1 MDANT
6 NLPIRILNNGDV
18 IDVNAVGNALNIRA
32 EAPGVGSVQFTLS
45 GAESNSRTETAPPY
59 ALFGDV
65 AGNYNDWNPS
75 LGNYTLSAQAFSGPG
90 ASGTPGPVLT
100 INFTVLTSAAG
111 TVGGGEFL
119 ESAGL
124 VVMET
129 ETLPVVGDWSYQTA
143 IPGFS
148 GTSYIEWKTGD
159 PFGGA
164 IPFGRDI
171 LTYEIG
177 ISTPGRY
184 RIQLRASSESTSEHN
199 DVWMRLPDNGAL
211 REKIGVFTDL
221 GNSWFKVYQNSGSNI
236 WSWNTWTVDG
246 NPHNIYTDFPAAGV
260 YRIELSGRST
270 KYKVDRIILYDS
282 TNTTTFSISLARP
295 QSERNLI
302 RLGIDSAQ
310 TDQDL
315 PVAINVLDNDLSTGG
330 TIDTASL
337 IVLGFAGNGTA
348 SAQTDGSVLYTPNP
362 GFSGTDFFFYR
373 LCNTLG
379 ACAVA
384 PVTVVVNEVVVP
396 VVLEPQTDSASTDQA
411 VAVVIDV
418 LANDLVS
425 GSPLDSASLAI
436 AQAPAQGWAEVTADA
451 RISYSPDSAFFG
463 IDSLRY
469 SICNLEGTCA
479 EALVIITVAEVLPPS
494 VLEPQTD
501 SASTDQAVAV
511 VIDVLA
517 NDLVSG
523 SPLDSASLAIA
534 QAPAQGWAEVTAD
547 ARISYSPDSAFF
559 GIDSL
564 RYSICNLEGTCAEAL
579 VIITV
584 AEVLPE
590 PVCEVPAGLG
600 VNLLSSSSARV
611 FWGASSLAENYQ
623 LQGRRVGGPWVNRF
637 SSDTALTF
645 NIFRPG
651 FSYEFRVRAACDGA
665 ATITEFSEIFG
676 FTMPSSRSAFPAQL
690 NWQAGPNPA
699 STFVVLQNLDPS
711 WTNAEAWDLS
721 GRLLHQWSLAGS
733 SILRLDGLENGTYLL
748 RLRAEDGSVSEPHK
762 LMVIR

>member
-1 MDANT
+1 MIILISFRKLLIGFWLLGMIPAGLTAQSVLALELMDANT

-143 IPGFS
+143 IPDFS

-396 VVLEPQTDSASTDQA
+396 VALEPQTDSASTDQA

-425 GSPLDSASLAI
+425 GS
-436 AQAPAQGWAEVTADA
+436 T
-451 RISYSPDSAFFG
+451 
-463 IDSLRY
+463 
-469 SICNLEGTCA
+469 
-479 EALVIITVAEVLPPS
+479 
-494 VLEPQTD
+494 
-501 SASTDQAVAV
+501 
-511 VIDVLA
+511 
-517 NDLVSG
+517 
-523 SPLDSASLAIA
+523 LDSASLAIA